1 MIKIENVEVS
11 GWEAA
16 IRGMYNGKGV
26 RRISH
31 TSFEAYISSHG
42 KFLSCG
48 TYQTE
53 AEAKE
58 AVIITKIKLFEA
70 SVIAHGDDPN
80 EVVETIEKG
89 YFASPKGNIYNRHGD
104 LMNGAIDHSGYRH
117 VILNRKNFNVHRVIA
132 LSMIPNPQNLP
143 CVNHKD
149 GNKLNN
155 SVPNLEW
162 CTHSE
167 NTIHSFQSGLQKKIR
182 NQYGLYGVKKYV
194 N

>member
-1 MIKIENVEVS
+1 MICIENVEVT
-11 GWEAA
+11 GWQAA
-16 IRGMYNGKGV
+16 IRGLYNGKGV
-26 RRISH
+26 RFVYPNSY
-31 TSFEAYISSHG
+31 EAYISTHG

-53 AEAKE
+53 DDAKE

-80 EVVETIEKG
+80 EIVETIEKG

-117 VILNRKNFNVHRVIA
+117 VILNRKNLNVHRVIA
-132 LSMIPNPQNLP
+132 LSMIPNPKNLP

-155 SVPNLEW
+155 SVSNLEW

-182 NQYGLYGVKKYV
+182 NQYGLYGVKKYG